1 MLRRKAYDDL
11 VNWKNQ
17 KSHET
22 FVKFSKFEKHMVYN
36 GVIKLSIRR

>member
-1 MLRRKAYDDL
+1 MLRRKTYNDL

-22 FVKFSKFEKHMVYN
+22 FVKFSKFEKLMAYN
-36 GVIKLSIRR
+36 RVIKLSIRR

>member
-22 FVKFSKFEKHMVYN
+22 FVKFSKFEKLMAYN
-36 GVIKLSIRR
+36 GVIKPIIRR